1 MLRHYLP
8 RRATQSGRG
17 RHRLTRRSTLTVRT
31 LAARLAPALPI
42 TCTALLTQSDY
53 LLEV

>member
-8 RRATQSGRG
+8 RRTSQSGHG

-31 LAARLAPALPI
+31 LAARFFSEYSN
-42 TCTALLTQSDY
+42 TEDN
-53 LLEV
+53 